1 MIRRD
6 DKFASL
12 FVAGIMF
19 IFMGLFLTGIYLI
32 VQDVNQDIVDKGG
45 LKGIA
50 ISIGKTM
57 KEIKQEIDKEE
68 PKNGENT
75 D

>member
-1 MIRRD
+1 M
-6 DKFASL
+6 FAANL
-12 FVAGIMF
+12 VVKDMAQEME
-19 IFMGLFLTGIYLI
+19 
-32 VQDVNQDIVDKGG
+32 KRGG

-50 ISIGKTM
+50 ISVGKTM

-68 PKNGENT
+68 PENGENT

>member
-1 MIRRD
+1 MMRRD
-6 DKFASL
+6 DKFASFFMAIL
-12 FVAGIMF
+12 VF
-19 IFMGLFLTGIYLI
+19 IFMCLLLTGIYLI
-32 VQDVNQDIVDKGG
+32 VHEVNQDIADKGG